1 MKKLEKRLKI
11 AQWMAIAV
19 LVFNLILMVNMVST
33 GEMPIFGWIH
43 GASVGWLFEV
53 LLMTFRD
60 RN

>member
-33 GEMPIFGWIH
+33 GEMPILGWIH
-43 GASVGWLFEV
+43 GASVGWLCEV
-53 LLMTFRD
+53 LLTTFGD
-60 RN
+60 